1 MDGCLQRIKSPLDEN
16 NNNEKE
22 VLLLKLN
29 PLLILQVKTQAE
41 LWTYKLTHII
51 WIFRQYKRMYLMKLV

>member
-22 VLLLKLN
+22 ALLLKLN

-41 LWTYKLTHII
+41 L
-51 WIFRQYKRMYLMKLV
+51 